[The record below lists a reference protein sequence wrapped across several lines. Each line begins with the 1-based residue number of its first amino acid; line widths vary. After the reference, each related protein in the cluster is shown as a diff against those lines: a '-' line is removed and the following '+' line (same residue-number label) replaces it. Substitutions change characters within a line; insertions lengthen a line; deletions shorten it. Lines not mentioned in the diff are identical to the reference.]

1 MTNIE
6 LMMHHYEEALEELMD
21 AQKYS
26 KMAEHAESPDDKAMY
41 RNLAKQELE
50 HEAMIVKS
58 GDRHFGEIHE
68 GNLKEVWMHLKKH
81 LHNWKSDIEHK
92 MADA

>member
-26 KMAEHAESPDDKAMY
+26 KMAEHAESPDEKAMY
-41 RNLAKQELE
+41 RNLAKQEL
-50 HEAMIVKS
+50 
-58 GDRHFGEIHE
+58 
-68 GNLKEVWMHLKKH
+68 
-81 LHNWKSDIEHK
+81 
-92 MADA
+92 